1 VRRGDFAWTLL
12 EWLLEPDA
20 RGHRRRRSSW
30 RRCSRGPAGP
40 FESPSVES
48 PAAFADDAR
57 AMRILITGA
66 GGQIGGDLV
75 QTFRR
80 RGHRVFATD
89 VAVRP
94 DRVPP
99 SEHVSW
105 HHLDVTD
112 AASVLALMR
121 QVGPDRVFHLAAVL
135 SARGEEIPQTTYR
148 VNEVGTYNV
157 LEACRETGV
166 GQLVFTSSIAVFGP
180 DAHTETP
187 TPDDAPHHP
196 TTMYGVNK
204 ASGELL
210 GSYYHKRYGFDFRAV
225 RFPGLIG
232 AALPGGGTS
241 DYALFMYVDAVR
253 IGAYEAFCRPDTVIP
268 LMYMPDALR
277 ALVELSDADPARL
290 SRRVYNVAAFS
301 PRADEIAASVS
312 QRVPRV
318 KITFRPD
325 PRRQAIL
332 DSWPRVLD
340 DASAQRDWGWK
351 PEFDLEQMSDDLVPR
366 IREILSAGGNS
377 SNGNGNGN
385 GK

>member
-1 VRRGDFAWTLL
+1 
-12 EWLLEPDA
+12 
-20 RGHRRRRSSW
+20 
-30 RRCSRGPAGP
+30 
-40 FESPSVES
+40 
-48 PAAFADDAR
+48 
-57 AMRILITGA
+57 MRILITGA
-66 GGQIGGDLV
+66 GGQIGGDLIHAF
-75 QTFRR
+75 QR
-80 RGHRVFATD
+80 RGHDVIATD

-99 SEHVSW
+99 SAKVAW

-112 AASVLALMR
+112 ASAVLALMR
-121 QVGPDRVFHLAAVL
+121 QVVPDRVFHLAAVL

-148 VNEVGTYNV
+148 VNELGTYNV
-157 LEACRETGV
+157 LEACRESGV

-180 DAHTETP
+180 DTHTETP
-187 TPDDAPHHP
+187 TADEAPRHP

-210 GSYYHKRYGFDFRAV
+210 GSYYHRRYGFDFRAV
-225 RFPGLIG
+225 RFPGLIS
-232 AALPGGGTS
+232 ASLPGGGTS

-277 ALVELSDADPARL
+277 ALVELSDADTARL
-290 SRRVYNVAAFS
+290 SRRVYNIAAFS

-312 QRVPRV
+312 RRVPRA

-325 PRRQAIL
+325 ARRQAIL

-340 DASAQRDWGWK
+340 DSNARRDWGWV

-366 IREILSAGGNS
+366 IREMLGTGGNDS
-377 SNGNGNGN
+377 DHNHNDGQ
-385 GK
+385 GKGK